1 MSLVLLALLA
11 LAPPQAATSDNAR
24 VEIRPLAALRAV
36 PGVDAST
43 HVAYE
48 LMVTNYHGDTGPLT
62 LVRLEVFADDATAP
76 LTTLEGE
83 ALASRV
89 THPGRARTDT
99 GERDAR
105 VIAGGEHAL
114 VYLWVTLPPGAA
126 VPRQLRHTLV
136 FRAPTGRE
144 RQVAGMAMA
153 VDTRPAPA
161 LGPPLRSGLWL
172 AHQGPGNHRSHHWGS
187 QLADDG
193 RVTIPQRFAIDFIGL
208 DANGRAVR
216 GDARLPANDNW
227 HGFAADVIAVA
238 DGIVRDARDGI
249 VDNAPLAP
257 LDPPSSITARG
268 LYGNYV
274 VIETEGRFVH
284 YAHLQRGSL
293 RVTAG
298 QRVRRGDVLGRVG
311 NSGNTTGPHLH
322 LHVSD
327 RATFEGSD
335 GLPMRFAPIQV
346 VGRSSVERAADLQN
360 PPDVLTPAGPW
371 LAGLPL
377 HGDVVRFDATR
388 PPGRIDRAAHAR

>member
-1 MSLVLLALLA
+1 MPLVLLALLA
-11 LAPPQAATSDNAR
+11 LAPPQSATSDHAR

-36 PGVDAST
+36 PGLDAST

-48 LMVTNYHGDTGPLT
+48 LMVINYHGDTGPLT
-62 LVRLEVFADDATAP
+62 LVRLEVFADGATAP
-76 LTTLEGE
+76 LTTLDGR
-83 ALASRV
+83 ALATRV
-89 THPGRARTDT
+89 IHPGRARTDT
-99 GERDAR
+99 DERDAR

-114 VYLWVTLPPGAA
+114 VYLWLTLPAGA
-126 VPRQLRHTLV
+126 VMPRQLRHTLV

-144 RQVAGMAMA
+144 QQVADIAMA
-153 VDTRPAPA
+153 VDTRPALA
-161 LGPPLRSGLWL
+161 LGPPFRSGLWL
-172 AHQGPGNHRSHHWGS
+172 AHEGPGNHRSHHWGS

-208 DANGRAVR
+208 DASGRAVR

-227 HGFAADVIAVA
+227 YGFAADVIAVA
-238 DGIVRDARDGI
+238 DGIVRDARDGV
-249 VDNAPLAP
+249 VDNVPLAP
-257 LDPPSSITARG
+257 LDPPASITARG

-274 VIETEGRFVH
+274 VIEVEGRFVH

-293 RVTAG
+293 RVTTG
-298 QRVRRGDVLGRVG
+298 QRVRRGDVVGRVG

-335 GLPMRFAPIQV
+335 GLPMRFAPVQV
-346 VGRSSVERAADLQN
+346 VGRSSVERAADLET
-360 PPDVLTPAGPW
+360 PPDVLTTAGHW
-371 LAGLPL
+371 RAGLPL

-388 PPGRIDRAAHAR
+388 APGRIDRAAHAR